1 MALVNKNDCRDWFVM
16 GTISAAWT
24 AATVY
29 LFINHSDVTF
39 AAWCGLCATMV
50 GAYHYINFRD
60 QKEAD
65 ADGDSHNS

>member
-1 MALVNKNDCRDWFVM
+1 MQLNDNRDWFIM

-29 LFINHSDVTF
+29 MFVHPSPATF
-39 AAWCGLCATMV
+39 CAWCGLCATMT
-50 GAYHYINFRD
+50 GAYHYLNVRD

-65 ADGDSHNS
+65 ADGHS